1 MKKYLL
7 LALIL
12 LNFQDCN
19 TVNKDL
25 DRDFLSSL
33 GLFWKR
39 STQSEVSGTAIKGAI
54 SGARVQILPLVNNAC
69 DRTGGT
75 VPYAETTTD
84 VGGNYAVRYAR
95 DGKPVCV
102 LVTPA
107 SNGLTKMY
115 DESLKQNISWT
126 GTNYYLDSIIQE
138 PGGPT
143 KKGVVSSPFSR
154 MASRVFAKTMEKS
167 DASFA
172 NAVANASSKQVVAM
186 FGLNKGFIKGKS
198 ATRGLTGEKRSPN
211 SHLRSFGKRPIPGA
225 KVHLDGTTR
234 GMDGVQTRNATREV
248 TPSLEDLGL
257 DFSKTDDPYVAKAL
271 ITLSG
276 ISALSNSYANGVSR
290 SIQKGGLTRDT
301 ANGNALERVMEG
313 FSQVIVSGGKNTSIL
328 SGVYKRA
335 TGKSPPASFTKNPLE
350 ATMQTGIST
359 FVTQSGGGE
368 EWGLNANEIDSYF
381 SMSSI
386 PPADLWV
393 DTGSAPDYLYYAD
406 DNEEGAMLLYTN
418 NYEYY
423 YPWVEG
429 GLPTTYALAGNETL
443 PNGMFLDTVTGA
455 IYGTPT
461 TATTTSAQISIK
473 ASNKYGSTTTKFR
486 IKVQNY
492 VVGQAFAY
500 VYYSTCTQNT
510 TCNLDI
516 GVEGVL
522 NYNYKIT
529 GFTSTGGTF
538 SVADEYF
545 GSITGTAA
553 NVPGAMTGT
562 LTYMDL
568 NDNTSHTLT
577 DAVYYYID
585 SNVPKANIWGSELV
599 VGYDFSYIA
608 FDIEG
613 AGDYG
618 SYSFLAQDFGNGM
631 RIDAYGTI
639 WGTPTTSGSWSPTVT
654 VILASGATA
663 SVSLGSFT
671 IGEAGTTPS
680 LVLGGN
686 NLYYSL
692 VCAADGTCSLVLD
705 PITSTFPD
713 GLTVADFSFSDAYNE
728 LYDYYGLNLASDGT
742 ITAAT
747 PPSDPYIFA
756 TVVGTTSAGIGYD
769 FYLEIDLSSSS
780 GGGGVP
786 GVGGSGGFL
795 TWSGVCD
802 TSSCTLYPDYA
813 VSGLVEPSNV
823 LSGMGLSIDGSGNI
837 TGTPSSSGT
846 LNFSIDYWDVTEN
859 VNYTS
864 AIASITIDAIAVPN
878 KKLFIST
885 TPYTPGSIGTAA
897 PELANMDSK
906 CNSDA
911 GGLTDFY
918 SMPLTGTYKAMVYSS
933 GLRGGC
939 TTNDCTSALDW
950 PIAASTTYEKY
961 NDPGT
966 FDITSSANRTFS
978 GNLSVYQST
987 GGSVFWTGMGID
999 FIGTSNCTEWTS
1011 SSGSAETHENGGQSL
1026 YSCGSSYYLLCI
1038 EQ

>member
-75 VPYAETTTD
+75 APYAETTTD

-126 GTNYYLDSIIQE
+126 GANYYMDSIIQE

-211 SHLRSFGKRPIPGA
+211 SHQRSFGKRPIPGA
-225 KVHLDGTTR
+225 KVRSAGTTR
-234 GMDGVQTRNATREV
+234 GVDGAQTRNLTREV

-257 DFSKTDDPYVAKAL
+257 DFSKSDDPYVAKAL

-276 ISALSNSYANGVSR
+276 ISALSNSYANGATR
-290 SIQKGGLTRDT
+290 AIQKGALTRDT
-301 ANGNALERVMEG
+301 ANGNALERVMDG
-313 FSQVIVSGGKNTSIL
+313 FSQVIVSGGKNTAIL

-350 ATMQTGIST
+350 STMQTGIST

-393 DTGSAPDYLYYAD
+393 DTASAPDYLYYAD
-406 DNEEGAMLLYTN
+406 NDDEGAMLLYTN

-429 GLPTTYALAGNETL
+429 GLPTNYEVVSTEKL
-443 PNGMFLDTVTGA
+443 PIGMLLNPLTGA

-461 TATTTSAQISIK
+461 TATTTSAKITIK
-473 ASNKYGSTTTKFR
+473 ASNKFGSTTTVFK

-510 TCNLDI
+510 TCNLEI

-529 GFTSTGGTF
+529 GFTSSGGSF

-553 NVPGAMTGT
+553 NSSGAMTGS
-562 LTYMDL
+562 LTYTNL

-577 DAVYYYID
+577 DAVDYYID

-618 SYSFLAQDFGNGM
+618 SYSFVPQDLGNGM
-631 RIDAYGTI
+631 RIDAYGSI
-639 WGTPTTSGSWSPTVT
+639 WGTPTSSGSWSPTVT

-671 IGEAGTTPS
+671 IGEAGTTPT

-686 NLYYSL
+686 YLYYTGNCTVGDTSCNL
-692 VCAADGTCSLVLD
+692 TLD
-705 PITSTFPD
+705 TTLSTFPD
-713 GLTVADFSFSDAYNE
+713 GLTAADFTFSDGYSE
-728 LYDYYGLNLASDGT
+728 LADIWGLSIASDGT
-742 ITAAT
+742 ITGT
-747 PPSDPYIFA
+747 SNDEFVFA
-756 TVVGTTSAGIGYD
+756 TVLGSAAGVDYD
-769 FYLEIDLSSSS
+769 FYLDLYFTPV
-780 GGGGVP
+780 GGGGGLGSLGSIYYSGFCYDTDASCTFATDFLISSVSATGLDGTFTISGDGTISTNSP
-786 GVGGSGGFL
+786 VAGTYNFTIDYYDDTELISYTGVAVYIDVFSSTPPPANKKMF
-795 TWSGVCD
+795 V
-802 TSSCTLYPDYA
+802 TSSTASNQGLASYDSLCNGDPNYP
-813 VSGLVEPSNV
+813 G
-823 LSGMGLSIDGSGNI
+823 
-837 TGTPSSSGT
+837 TGVFKA
-846 LNFSIDYWDVTEN
+846 LMVT
-859 VNYTS
+859 
-864 AIASITIDAIAVPN
+864 
-878 KKLFIST
+878 ST
-885 TPYTPGSIGTAA
+885 
-897 PELANMDSK
+897 
-906 CNSDA
+906 
-911 GGLTDFY
+911 
-918 SMPLTGTYKAMVYSS
+918 
-933 GLRGGC
+933 RGGC
-939 TTNDCTSALDW
+939 TAYDCSGATDW
-950 PIAASTTYEKY
+950 PIAPDTTYTDHQY
-961 NDPGT
+961 PT
-966 FDITSSANRTFS
+966 IYFTS
-978 GNLSVYQST
+978 
-987 GGSVFWTGMGID
+987 D
-999 FIGTSNCTEWTS
+999 S
-1011 SSGSAETHENGGQSL
+1011 SSTFGDFDLTPYNTYYSGQPRVYSGLSTDKSWTNDSTYGNCANWSSNTTGNFTFFRFDTNVVDFGSCSAVS
-1026 YSCGSSYYLLCI
+1026 YSTICL